1 MLTPCIGRAS
11 AGYSHER
18 GSDLARMSS
27 AYPPGPI
34 EALDAF
40 AEVLADAEAG
50 STRDAFYGRLCYAIC
65 DLASMDRAVIVR
77 YDEALRRVRVAGT
90 HNLDLSSFGEMELS
104 VDSAPIAREALER
117 DAVIEMHSPSPD
129 SVPER
134 YKALIRGGM
143 LVCVPLVAAGR
154 WIGVA
159 LCDRA
164 SGESLNQREQHLLWT
179 LGKTAALAAAARI
192 ATFEGERARELQHHI
207 DMAREVHDGVV
218 QRLFG
223 VSLALDSDGDFPAE
237 ARKRAAA
244 EIQQA
249 LGELK
254 SLVQQP
260 LGRTSRTTPTT
271 LAQEVHRLALTE
283 PTMDVESGS
292 LDVPP
297 ELEPLAQ
304 SVFREALRNAQK
316 HANPTTVTVSASQD
330 DDVFV
335 LEVVNDGVNG
345 KTKKTTGMGLRLA
358 AFEALQVGGFIEF
371 GARDGDKWQVR
382 LVVPTGED

>member
-1 MLTPCIGRAS
+1 MT
-11 AGYSHER
+11 
-18 GSDLARMSS
+18 S

-40 AEVLADAEAG
+40 AEVLADADAG
-50 STRDAFYGRLCYAIC
+50 TTRDAFYGRLCYVIC
-65 DLASMDRAVIVR
+65 DLASMDRAAIVR
-77 YDEALRRVRVAGT
+77 YDEAVRRVRVAGT
-90 HNLDLSSFGEMELS
+90 HNLDLSGFGEMELS

-117 DAVIEMHSPSPD
+117 DSVIEIPSPSAD
-129 SVPER
+129 ELPER
-134 YKALIRGGM
+134 YRPLLRGGL

-164 SGESLNQREQHLLWT
+164 SGAPLDQREQHLLWT
-179 LGKTAALAAAARI
+179 LGKTAALASAARI
-192 ATFEGERARELQHHI
+192 ATFEGERARELQHRI

-249 LGELK
+249 LGDLK
-254 SLVQQP
+254 SLMQQP
-260 LGRTSRTTPTT
+260 LGRTSRPTQTT
-271 LAQEVHRLALTE
+271 LADEVKRLAQ
-283 PTMDVESGS
+283 SGMPIEIEAGD
-292 LDVPP
+292 LYVPP

-304 SVFREALRNAQK
+304 SVLREALRNAQK
-316 HANPTTVTVSASQD
+316 HAHPSVVTVSAGETDS
-330 DDVFV
+330 VFV

-345 KTKKTTGMGLRLA
+345 ASRQTTGMGLRLA

-382 LVVPTGED
+382 LVVPTADD

>member
-1 MLTPCIGRAS
+1 MT
-11 AGYSHER
+11 
-18 GSDLARMSS
+18 S

-40 AEVLADAEAG
+40 AEVLADADAG
-50 STRDAFYGRLCYAIC
+50 ATRDSFYGRLCYVIC

-90 HNLDLSSFGEMELS
+90 HNLDLSTFGEMELS

-117 DAVIEMHSPSPD
+117 DAVIELPSPSPEQL
-129 SVPER
+129 PER
-134 YKALIRGGM
+134 YRAVLREGL

-154 WIGVA
+154 WFGVA

-164 SGESLNQREQHLLWT
+164 SGDPLNQREQHLLWT

-192 ATFEGERARELQHHI
+192 ATFEGERARELQHRI

-244 EIQQA
+244 EIQLA

-254 SLVQQP
+254 SVMQQP
-260 LGRTSRTTPTT
+260 LGRTSRPTPTT
-271 LAQEVHRLALTE
+271 LADEVDHLARVHPELRIE
-283 PTMDVESGS
+283 AASK
-292 LDVPP
+292 LDVPS

-304 SVFREALRNAQK
+304 SVLREALRNAQK
-316 HANPTTVTVSASQD
+316 HAEPTKVTVSAGPAD
-330 DDVFV
+330 GVFV
-335 LEVVNDGVNG
+335 LEVVNDGVSR
-345 KTKKTTGMGLRLA
+345 TTRQTTGMGLRLA
-358 AFEALQVGGFIEF
+358 AFEALQAGGFVEF

-382 LVVPTGED
+382 LVVPTGDD

>member
-1 MLTPCIGRAS
+1 
-11 AGYSHER
+11 
-18 GSDLARMSS
+18 MSS

-50 STRDAFYGRLCYAIC
+50 STRDAFYGRLCFVIC
-65 DLASMDRAVIVR
+65 SLASMDRAVIFR
-77 YDEALRRVRVAGT
+77 YDEALRRVRVGGT
-90 HNLDLSSFGEMELS
+90 HNLDISIFADANVS
-104 VDSAPIAREALER
+104 VESAPIAREALER
-117 DAVIEMHSPSPD
+117 DAVIEINSPSPD
-129 SVPER
+129 TVPER
-134 YKALIRGGM
+134 FRPLIGTGT

-164 SGESLNQREQHLLWT
+164 SGAALDQREQHLLWT
-179 LGKTAALAAAARI
+179 LGKTAALATAARI
-192 ATFEGERARELQHHI
+192 ATFEGERARELQHRI

-244 EIQQA
+244 EIQHA

-254 SLVQQP
+254 SVVQQP
-260 LGRTSRTTPTT
+260 LGRTSRPTPTT
-271 LAQEVHRLALTE
+271 LAQEVERLARSDSPMRIE
-283 PTMDVESGS
+283 ADAEI
-292 LDVPP
+292 DVPAD
-297 ELEPLAQ
+297 LEPLAQ
-304 SVFREALRNAQK
+304 SVLREALRNAQK
-316 HANPTTVTVSASQD
+316 HASPTRVTVSAGPRD
-330 DDVFV
+330 GVFV

-345 KTKKTTGMGLRLA
+345 SSRRTTGMGLRLA
-358 AFEALQVGGFIEF
+358 AFEALRVGGFVEF
-371 GARDGDKWQVR
+371 GARDGDKWQVT

>member
-1 MLTPCIGRAS
+1 LT
-11 AGYSHER
+11 
-18 GSDLARMSS
+18 S

-50 STRDAFYGRLCYAIC
+50 ASRDAFYGRLCYAIC

-117 DAVIEMHSPSPD
+117 DAVIELPSPSPGD
-129 SVPER
+129 LPER
-134 YKALIRGGM
+134 YRSLLRGGL

-164 SGESLNQREQHLLWT
+164 SGDALNQREQHLLWT
-179 LGKTAALAAAARI
+179 LGKTAALVSAARI
-192 ATFEGERARELQHHI
+192 ATFEGERARELQQRI
-207 DMAREVHDGVV
+207 DIAREVHDRVV

-223 VSLALDSDGDFPAE
+223 VSLALDADGDFPAE
-237 ARKRAAA
+237 ARKRAAV

-254 SLVQQP
+254 TVVQQP
-260 LGRTSRTTPTT
+260 LGRTSRPTPTT
-271 LAQEVHRLALTE
+271 VAEEVERLSRSDGALRI
-283 PTMDVESGS
+283 
-292 LDVPP
+292 
-297 ELEPLAQ
+297 EPLGDIEVPADLEAIAQ
-304 SVFREALRNAQK
+304 SVLREALRNAQK
-316 HANPTTVTVSASQD
+316 HASPTRVTVSAGENNG
-330 DDVFV
+330 VFV
-335 LEVVNDGVNG
+335 LEVVNDGVDG
-345 KTKKTTGMGLRLA
+345 ATRQTTGMGLRLA
-358 AFEALQVGGFIEF
+358 AFEALQVGGFVEF
-371 GARDGDKWQVR
+371 GARDGHTWQVR
-382 LVVPTGED
+382 LVVPTVDD

>member
-1 MLTPCIGRAS
+1 MT
-11 AGYSHER
+11 
-18 GSDLARMSS
+18 S

-90 HNLDLSSFGEMELS
+90 HNLDLSGFGEMELS
-104 VDSAPIAREALER
+104 VDSTPIAREALER
-117 DAVIEMHSPSPD
+117 DAVIEIHSPSPD
-129 SVPER
+129 TVPER
-134 YKALIRGGM
+134 YRPLISDGT

-164 SGESLNQREQHLLWT
+164 SGDALNQREQHLLWT

-192 ATFEGERARELQHHI
+192 ATFEGERARELQHRI
-207 DMAREVHDGVV
+207 DIAREVHERVV

-223 VSLALDSDGDFPAE
+223 VSLALDSDGVFPAD
-237 ARKRAAA
+237 ARKRAAT

-254 SLVQQP
+254 SVVQQP
-260 LGRTSRTTPTT
+260 LGRTSRPTPTT
-271 LAQEVHRLALTE
+271 LADEVKRLARTDSMIE
-283 PTMDVESGS
+283 IESAD
-292 LDVPP
+292 LYVPP
-297 ELEPLAQ
+297 DLEALAQ
-304 SVFREALRNAQK
+304 SVFREALRNAHK
-316 HANPTTVTVSASQD
+316 HANPTIVTVSAGESEG
-330 DDVFV
+330 VFV
-335 LEVVNDGVNG
+335 LDVINDGVNG
-345 KTKKTTGMGLRLA
+345 AAKRTTAGMGLRLA

-382 LVVPTGED
+382 LVVPTGDD

>member
-1 MLTPCIGRAS
+1 LT
-11 AGYSHER
+11 
-18 GSDLARMSS
+18 S

-50 STRDAFYGRLCYAIC
+50 TSRDAFYGRLCYAIC
-65 DLASMDRAVIVR
+65 NLASMDRAVIVR

-90 HNLDLSSFGEMELS
+90 HNLDLSKFGEMELS

-117 DAVIEMHSPSPD
+117 DSVIEIPSPSPAEL
-129 SVPER
+129 PER
-134 YKALIRGGM
+134 YRSLLRGGL

-164 SGESLNQREQHLLWT
+164 SGDPLDQREQHLLWT
-179 LGKTAALAAAARI
+179 LGKTAALASAARI
-192 ATFEGERARELQHHI
+192 ATFEGERARELQQRI
-207 DMAREVHDGVV
+207 DIAREVHDRVV

-244 EIQQA
+244 EIQHA

-254 SLVQQP
+254 SVVQQP
-260 LGRTSRTTPTT
+260 LARTSRPTPTT
-271 LAQEVHRLALTE
+271 LAEEVERLAQSEGPPRIETSGNLT
-283 PTMDVESGS
+283 
-292 LDVPP
+292 VPA
-297 ELEPLAQ
+297 ELEALAQ
-304 SVFREALRNAQK
+304 SVLREALRNAQK
-316 HANPTTVTVSASQD
+316 HATPTVVAVTAGETEG
-330 DDVFV
+330 VFV

-345 KTKKTTGMGLRLA
+345 VGRQTTGMGLRLA

-382 LVVPTGED
+382 LVVPTGDD

>member
-1 MLTPCIGRAS
+1 
-11 AGYSHER
+11 
-18 GSDLARMSS
+18 
-27 AYPPGPI
+27 
-34 EALDAF
+34 
-40 AEVLADAEAG
+40 
-50 STRDAFYGRLCYAIC
+50 
-65 DLASMDRAVIVR
+65 MDRAVIVR

-90 HNLDLSSFGEMELS
+90 HNLDLSQYGEMELS
-104 VDSAPIAREALER
+104 VESAPIAREALER
-117 DAVIEMHSPSPD
+117 DAVIEVPSPSPEEL
-129 SVPER
+129 PER
-134 YKALIRGGM
+134 YRPILRGGL

-164 SGESLNQREQHLLWT
+164 SGAPLDQREQHLLWT

-192 ATFEGERARELQHHI
+192 ATFEGERARELQRRI

-237 ARKRAAA
+237 ARKRAAT

-249 LGELK
+249 LAELK
-254 SLVQQP
+254 SVVQQP
-260 LGRTSRTTPTT
+260 LGRTSRPTPTT
-271 LAQEVHRLALTE
+271 LAQEVERVVRTHSEMEIEAKL
-283 PTMDVESGS
+283 P

-297 ELEPLAQ
+297 ELEALAQ

-316 HANPTTVTVSASQD
+316 HATPSTISVAAGSND
-330 DDVFV
+330 GVFV

-345 KTKKTTGMGLRLA
+345 TSKQTTGMGLRLA
-358 AFEALQVGGFIEF
+358 AFEALQAGGFVEF
-371 GARDGDKWQVR
+371 GAREGDKWQVR
-382 LVVPTGED
+382 LVVPTGDD

>member
-1 MLTPCIGRAS
+1 MT
-11 AGYSHER
+11 
-18 GSDLARMSS
+18 S

-90 HNLDLSSFGEMELS
+90 HNLDLSRFGEMELS

-117 DAVIEMHSPSPD
+117 DAVIEIPSPSPEEL
-129 SVPER
+129 PEVYR
-134 YKALIRGGM
+134 PLLRGGL

-164 SGESLNQREQHLLWT
+164 SGAALDQREQHLLWT

-192 ATFEGERARELQHHI
+192 ATFEGERARELQHRI
-207 DMAREVHDGVV
+207 DIAREVHERVV

-244 EIQQA
+244 EIQHA
-249 LGELK
+249 LSELK
-254 SLVQQP
+254 SVVQQP
-260 LGRTSRTTPTT
+260 LGRTSRPTPTT
-271 LAQEVHRLALTE
+271 LAEEVERLARNDMPMQIE
-283 PTMDVESGS
+283 ADSPIE
-292 LDVPP
+292 VPAD
-297 ELEPLAQ
+297 LEALAQ

-316 HANPTTVTVSASQD
+316 HATPTKVTVKAGESEG
-330 DDVFV
+330 VFV
-335 LEVVNDGVNG
+335 LEVVNDGVDG
-345 KTKKTTGMGLRLA
+345 ADGAGQRSTGMGLRLA
-358 AFEALQVGGFIEF
+358 AFEALQVGGFVEF
-371 GARDGDKWQVR
+371 GARDSDKWQLR
-382 LVVPTGED
+382 LVVPTGDD

>member
-1 MLTPCIGRAS
+1 LT
-11 AGYSHER
+11 
-18 GSDLARMSS
+18 S

-40 AEVLADAEAG
+40 AEVLADADAG
-50 STRDAFYGRLCYAIC
+50 TTRDAFYGRLCYVIC
-65 DLASMDRAVIVR
+65 DLASMDRAAIVR

-117 DAVIEMHSPSPD
+117 DAVIELPSPSPGEL
-129 SVPER
+129 PER
-134 YKALIRGGM
+134 YRSLLRGGL

-164 SGESLNQREQHLLWT
+164 SGDPLNQREQHLLWT
-179 LGKTAALAAAARI
+179 LGKTAALASAARI
-192 ATFEGERARELQHHI
+192 ATFEGERARELQQRI
-207 DMAREVHDGVV
+207 DIAREVHDRVV

-223 VSLALDSDGDFPAE
+223 VSLALDADGDFPAE

-254 SLVQQP
+254 SVVQQP
-260 LGRTSRTTPTT
+260 LGRTPRPTPTT
-271 LAQEVHRLALTE
+271 VAEEVERLARSDGPLR
-283 PTMDVESGS
+283 
-292 LDVPP
+292 
-297 ELEPLAQ
+297 LEPIGQIEVPADLEAIAQ
-304 SVFREALRNAQK
+304 SVLREALRNAQK
-316 HANPTTVTVSASQD
+316 HASPTVVTVSAGENNG
-330 DDVFV
+330 VFV

-345 KTKKTTGMGLRLA
+345 ATRQTTGMGLRLA
-358 AFEALQVGGFIEF
+358 AFEALQVGGFVEF
-371 GARDGDKWQVR
+371 GARDGDRWQVR
-382 LVVPTGED
+382 LVVPTVDD

>member
-1 MLTPCIGRAS
+1 MT
-11 AGYSHER
+11 
-18 GSDLARMSS
+18 S

-50 STRDAFYGRLCYAIC
+50 STRDAFYGRLCFVIC
-65 DLASMDRAVIVR
+65 ELTPMDRAVIFR

-90 HNLDLSSFGEMELS
+90 HNLDITLFEDDEVS
-104 VDSAPIAREALER
+104 VESAPIAREALER
-117 DAVIEMHSPSPD
+117 DAVIEITSPD
-129 SVPER
+129 PNQVPER
-134 YKALIRGGM
+134 YRSLIGTRT

-164 SGESLNQREQHLLWT
+164 SADALDQREQHLLWT
-179 LGKTAALAAAARI
+179 LGKTAALASAARI
-192 ATFEGERARELQHHI
+192 ATFEGERARELQHRI
-207 DMAREVHDGVV
+207 DMAREVHERIV

-254 SLVQQP
+254 SVVQQP
-260 LGRTSRTTPTT
+260 LGRRSRPTPTT
-271 LAQEVHRLALTE
+271 LAQEVERLSRSDSPLRIEAVSE
-283 PTMDVESGS
+283 I
-292 LDVPP
+292 DVPP
-297 ELEPLAQ
+297 DLEALAQ
-304 SVFREALRNAQK
+304 SVLREALRNAQK
-316 HANPTTVTVSASQD
+316 HAKPTRVTVSAGQADS
-330 DDVFV
+330 VFV
-335 LEVVNDGVNG
+335 LEIINDGVNG
-345 KTKKTTGMGLRLA
+345 ASRQTTGMGLRLA
-358 AFEALQVGGFIEF
+358 AFEALQVGGFVEF
-371 GARDGDKWQVR
+371 GARDGHTWQVR
-382 LVVPTGED
+382 LVVPTGDD